1 MNCFMPRLQ
10 IADVGLAAFGSRRL
24 QLPLITITDLILFD
38 QTLTQQVPACPACL
52 PTVSPVLDADFWV
65 LLKPSAKEGGAR

>member
-1 MNCFMPRLQ
+1 MPRLQ

>member
-1 MNCFMPRLQ
+1 MPRLQ

-24 QLPLITITDLILFD
+24 QLPLITITDLILID

-52 PTVSPVLDADFWV
+52 SCLPAYSITCPGCG
-65 LLKPSAKEGGAR
+65 LLGLA